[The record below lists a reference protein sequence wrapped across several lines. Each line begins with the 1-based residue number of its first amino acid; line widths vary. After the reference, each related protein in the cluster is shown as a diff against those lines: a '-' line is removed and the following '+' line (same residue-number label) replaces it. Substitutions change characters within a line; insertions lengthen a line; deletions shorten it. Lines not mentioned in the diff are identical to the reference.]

1 MRRLMVGFVA
11 GGALLLC
18 AGCSNDSDD
27 SALVLE
33 IGGDYE
39 FAAYSDSSGSHD
51 FEQGQTKVI
60 LTGDEIPKSIFLQVL
75 PFLDGRA
82 AETWCKATLDGVVQ
96 YEDSS
101 DHGALCSEFQPYG
114 GGNRLDPTK

>member
-1 MRRLMVGFVA
+1 MVGLAA

-18 AGCSNDSDD
+18 AGCSDDTDD
-27 SALVLE
+27 STLVLE

-39 FAAYSDSSGSHD
+39 FATYSDSSGSHD

-60 LTGDEIPKSIFLQVL
+60 LTGDEIPKSTFLQVF

-96 YEDSS
+96 YEDRSS
-101 DHGALCSEFQPYG
+101 HGALCSELKPRTG
-114 GGNRLDPTK
+114 AGTS

>member
-1 MRRLMVGFVA
+1 MRRLGVGLVV
-11 GGALLLC
+11 GGALFLC
-18 AGCSNDSDD
+18 VGCSNDPGDPT
-27 SALVLE
+27 LVLE

-39 FAAYSDSSGSHD
+39 FATYSDSSGIHD

>member
-1 MRRLMVGFVA
+1 MVEFVA

-18 AGCSNDSDD
+18 AGCSDDSDD
-27 SALVLE
+27 PTLVLE

-39 FAAYSDSSGSHD
+39 FATYSDSSGSHD

-60 LTGDEIPKSIFLQVL
+60 LNGDEIPKSIFLQVF
-75 PFLDGRA
+75 PSLDGRA
-82 AETWCKATLDGVVQ
+82 AETWCKATLEGVVQ

-114 GGNRLDPTK
+114 GGNQLDPTE

>member
-1 MRRLMVGFVA
+1 MRRLIVGLGL

-18 AGCSNDSDD
+18 AGCSSDSDNRT
-27 SALVLE
+27 LVLE
-33 IGGDYE
+33 IGGEYE
-39 FAAYSDSSGSHD
+39 FATYSDSSGSHD

-60 LTGDEIPKSIFLQVL
+60 LTGQEIPKSIFLQVF

-96 YEDSS
+96 YEDASN
-101 DHGALCSEFQPYG
+101 HGALCSELKPLTG
-114 GGNRLDPTK
+114 PGTS